1 MRRSSSILIFLLLV
15 FHLLTACYYQKPD
28 YSDEWDLTE
37 RRKDSLDF
45 EATHHYTENYNFL
58 MVGDSLSLQTARP
71 YHNPVS
77 SDLVADSV
85 TVFGDDRLVV
95 ADIMI
100 VPEDS
105 VDSVWVKVARDQYT
119 MGWVHEKDLLEE
131 VVPDDSIS
139 LFIHVFSDKHLIYF
153 LCVLGVLLVVWLT
166 RKMRRKRFHIVH
178 FDDVGS
184 LFPTLL
190 CMTLSGAATL
200 YASMQKFV
208 PDTWMEFYYHPTLN
222 PFGLP
227 FVLGL
232 FVACLLISGGVCSRF
247 AGLPGPGQWLQA
259 AVQMGAV
266 NLGAGM
272 IVIMAVSL
280 FLGCL
285 TLAVI
290 AGISGAGCSSMD
302 DISGAST
309 AATLLIMAGY
319 FVSIMVINL
328 PSAGAQLFVSLCPV
342 LSVFC
347 APVQYAMGNIS
358 FPVLVIS
365 WLVQAAVLLWLVRFC
380 AKIYRSLIM
389 YRGNR
394 LTWKDMIGMAEQK
407 PKKGRVRS

>member
-77 SDLVADSV
+77 SDLAADSV

-119 MGWVHEKDLLEE
+119 MGWVHEKDLLKE

-232 FVACLLISGGVCSRF
+232 FVASVWLIVLLAIASVEDVCRQLPLREAVLYLFALLGVCAVCYLFFSLATLYYIGYPCLLLYWGWALRRYFLYAWCPYVCGRC
-247 AGLPGPGQWLQA
+247 
-259 AVQMGAV
+259 GA
-266 NLGAGM
+266 
-272 IVIMAVSL
+272 
-280 FLGCL
+280 
-285 TLAVI
+285 
-290 AGISGAGCSSMD
+290 
-302 DISGAST
+302 
-309 AATLLIMAGY
+309 
-319 FVSIMVINL
+319 
-328 PSAGAQLFVSLCPV
+328 
-342 LSVFC
+342 
-347 APVQYAMGNIS
+347 
-358 FPVLVIS
+358 
-365 WLVQAAVLLWLVRFC
+365 
-380 AKIYRSLIM
+380 
-389 YRGNR
+389 R
-394 LTWKDMIGMAEQK
+394 LRR
-407 PKKGRVRS
+407 KGRCPRCGAWNE